1 MGLVEKLSFGRD
13 RPLECYLW
21 TVGLLPE
28 PKYSNCRIEL
38 AKTIAILLVLDDIF
52 DTYGSLDELVL
63 FTDAIQRFISR
74 LYFQHRY
81 QFELRNFRLFSDRV
95 LLNFIIKFLTY
106 FFAIVRY

>member
-1 MGLVEKLSFGRD
+1 MGLVEKLGFGRD

-52 DTYGSLDELVL
+52 DSYGSLDELVL
-63 FTDAIQRFISR
+63 FTDAIQRFVSV
-74 LYFQHRY
+74 LYFRHRY
-81 QFELRNFRLFSDRV
+81 QFEL
-95 LLNFIIKFLTY
+95 
-106 FFAIVRY
+106 